1 MEQNTEFV
9 TMSEEWFEM
18 MKPMIKKRL
27 EWAVERISDYD
38 ILWAEC
44 KHENHNETLK
54 NEHTRGIE
62 SYEQK
67 ECSLSLVRQFFINKY
82 L

>member
-1 MEQNTEFV
+1 MEQKTEE
-9 TMSEEWFEM
+9 MSEEWFEM
-18 MKPMIKKRL
+18 IKPMIKKRL

-38 ILWAEC
+38 ILWSEC
-44 KHENHNETLK
+44 KHENPNDAAK
-54 NEHTRGIE
+54 DDRTRAIE